1 VTVSLEAELA
11 AQLGAFSLDVALSV
25 GSKEILVLLG
35 PNGSGKTT
43 CLDLIAGLRT
53 PDRGRIVLNGAVVY
67 DSGQSIDLG
76 PEERGV
82 GFVFQDYAL
91 FPHCDVRENVG
102 FGLRA
107 KRVSRPE
114 RERVVS
120 EWLSRLGL
128 ADLAGRRISE
138 LSGGQRQRVAIARA
152 LASGARI
159 LLLDEPFASLDATLR
174 ATVRSTLRAFLRE
187 IGLPAIVVTH
197 DALDASVIGDRLAVI
212 EAGRLVQVGT
222 GEDLLA
228 HPRTPFVADLVG
240 LNCYEA
246 ELVPGS
252 GLKEARVGPVKF
264 QVVADALAGNVHLAF
279 APSDV
284 ALAGDAISAS
294 FQNALPAQI
303 REARNLPDR
312 VRVMLDAGIP
322 MAADITREAS
332 LRMNLA
338 PGMTVQAL
346 IKATSIRV
354 YP

>member
-1 VTVSLEAELA
+1 MTPALEAKLA
-11 AQLGAFSLDVALSV
+11 VTLGTFSLDLELAVESR
-25 GSKEILVLLG
+25 EILALLG

-43 CLDLIAGLRT
+43 CLDLIAGLRS
-53 PDRGRIVLNGAVVY
+53 PDRGRIVIDGAVVH
-67 DSGQSIDLG
+67 DGALGIDHA

-91 FPHCDVRENVG
+91 FPHCDVRENIA

-107 KRVSRPE
+107 KRASRAE

-120 EWLSRLGL
+120 EWLSRLDLDSL
-128 ADLAGRRISE
+128 ADRRISE

-152 LASGARI
+152 VASGARI
-159 LLLDEPFASLDATLR
+159 LLLDEPFASLDATVR

-197 DALDASVIGDRLAVI
+197 DALDASVIGDRLAVL

-222 GEDLLA
+222 SEHLLA
-228 HPRTPFVADLVG
+228 HPRTAFVADLVG
-240 LNCYEA
+240 INCYEA
-246 ELVPGS
+246 ELAEGL
-252 GLKEARVGPVKF
+252 GLKSARVGPVSF
-264 QVVADALAGNVHLAF
+264 QVVADALAGSVHLAF

-284 ALAGDAISAS
+284 ALADDSVSAS
-294 FQNALPAQI
+294 FQNTLPARI
-303 REARNLPDR
+303 RETRNLPDR

-322 MAADITREAS
+322 MAADVTREAS
-332 LRMNLA
+332 VRMNLA
-338 PGMTVQAL
+338 AGMMVRAM